1 MKPSAARS
9 FTGNSNGRLPNTTPT
24 RSKISPVRKISEDKI
39 LSDNQRAMKHDLLM
53 LVPPFQEQTMVK
65 NLGSADESG
74 FAEVNE

>member
-1 MKPSAARS
+1 
-9 FTGNSNGRLPNTTPT
+9 
-24 RSKISPVRKISEDKI
+24 
-39 LSDNQRAMKHDLLM
+39 MKHDLLM

>member
-1 MKPSAARS
+1 MAFAKYDI
-9 FTGNSNGRLPNTTPT
+9 NTVENF
-24 RSKISPVRKISEDKI
+24 PVREISEDKI
-39 LSDNQRAMKHDLLM
+39 LSDNQRAMKHNLLM